1 MSLSQFFSIIEKS
14 NYNLIEIYKQAPDES
29 LILFGIVLVVILTIS
44 FLIRRSIK
52 ILSAIKLVERLSE
65 CNSYDEY
72 NEKFSSLVV
81 ELPKRGLKVAD
92 LLNTSKEYILLRTS
106 KFFANMTIEQKIE
119 KYLETSKN
127 YEKLAQGSK
136 KYNNSELTS
145 FYETKAKELL
155 EVNLFEEI
163 AYYYQTVHL
172 CEKEVSNVNAVVK
185 YANSLENPNL
195 ILEPMI
201 DTFNKFS
208 YGYNIDLFR
217 FIEKLNEDESKQV
230 FLNCTK
236 KLQELFKGEDEISI
250 NILDYLLQKD
260 EKQKVYDYIISLKL
274 SGYLQQL
281 HDLYFN
287 KKNDINLDLAF
298 IANQTPINHEYKK
311 YLDESLT
318 SNWRDSKH
326 IELIS
331 KSAGVIEVLGHMEY
345 RTLIQRIDNIKNE
358 EENKKMIEEAL
369 TIAKRAETIAL
380 EAKSLNK
387 KPIVVP
393 TTSIESKK

>member
-52 ILSAIKLVERLSE
+52 ISSAIKLVERLSE